1 MTIDPIKIIKRA
13 WYILWSYRTLWVFGL
28 VLALAAGG
36 STSHGS
42 NGSNNGYQYEQGPRE
57 DLHITPQSLQEGWRH
72 FQREL
77 NRLFERGIPDL
88 DISGKDLSTFLWIV
102 GAFVLVCVVLGIVM
116 AIARYVSETAV
127 IRMVDEHE
135 ASGNKMSVSQGFRI
149 GWSRTA
155 WRLFLINLIVNL
167 PVIALLLVLLIAGI
181 GVFFAVVNG
190 NANFAAFSVVSTIV
204 LVFLTIF
211 VVVIL
216 TILLHLLR
224 NFFWRICVLENA
236 GVRESFQ
243 RGFAMVLENW
253 KNVGLMWLVMI
264 GLGIVWAVASVLLII
279 VTIPIVIVT
288 VILTLLIVSLPYL
301 LLVGIFSLFVGGI
314 LPWIAAGLF
323 VAPLFFTLA
332 FSPWILVS
340 SWQSVF
346 TSTVWTL
353 TYREIKAL
361 PALSTPVLPTPPP
374 AEPAAS

>member
-264 GLGIVWAVASVLLII
+264 GLGIVWAVASVILII
-279 VTIPIVIVT
+279 VTIPIVVVT
-288 VILTLLIVSLPYL
+288 VILA
-301 LLVGIFSLFVGGI
+301 LLVGL
-314 LPWIAAGLF
+314 
-323 VAPLFFTLA
+323 
-332 FSPWILVS
+332 LVMAYAYL
-340 SWQSVF
+340 W
-346 TSTVWTL
+346 
-353 TYREIKAL
+353 
-361 PALSTPVLPTPPP
+361 PAVVP
-374 AEPAAS
+374 